1 MRCCSLQWLFCT
13 KAPIECSLNSFEE
26 VFVIFPRKTESG
38 FGFEVECCCCPF
50 FQAAELW
57 SVCIVCHLK
66 SFSFAKTC
74 VHMMKKRGPTE
85 GVLCEIF
92 AHSLNPVPP
101 FFHVNSTEKTIIYL
115 SPVKLVK
122 KLAEPKFTQHL
133 LHFTNLARCLLYM
146 LYRMMQVM
154 SKQSD
159 FTLELFNLDHKH
171 PKIEFRISLVLWN
184 KILIRATITHYFIA
198 KRL

>member
-1 MRCCSLQWLFCT
+1 MLL
-13 KAPIECSLNSFEE
+13 L
-26 VFVIFPRKTESG
+26 
-38 FGFEVECCCCPF
+38 F
-50 FQAAELW
+50 FQAGALAVCAELW

-101 FFHVNSTEKTIIYL
+101 FFHVNSTAEKTIIYL

-122 KLAEPKFTQHL
+122 KLAAEPKFT
-133 LHFTNLARCLLYM
+133 
-146 LYRMMQVM
+146 
-154 SKQSD
+154 
-159 FTLELFNLDHKH
+159 
-171 PKIEFRISLVLWN
+171 
-184 KILIRATITHYFIA
+184 
-198 KRL
+198 